1 MDRSNNDPICPFQ
14 FENGQC
20 VKVAISILEFAFLKQ
35 RKKPE
40 TYMGVSKVRKQSDL
54 MVSEEKSAKK
64 ATSHPLIDTQILGQG
79 LLNNT
84 HITQNHMVRNLPSI
98 NLSANIRYLKLI
110 LKFGDLLLLNL
121 SYLFAFYV
129 NHNSLELVGTRDS
142 KIFLFVSNFVWM
154 YIMHHFNEFTFKR
167 NTTIEECVYKRLKL
181 ILYFFLAMASFA
193 HMFSLNQLSGNAF
206 TLFFLN
212 FSIFVLIYRI
222 LTISA
227 LKKIRIDGKN
237 LINAVIIGS
246 KENSKDIINALTV
259 DLSQGYRILG
269 YFDDK
274 HDPELKSNYLG
285 KMRELYTYSSTTKIH
300 EVYVTLSDFNSNEIK
315 HLINFCERNLIRI
328 KFIPDYKLFKETNNV
343 SIDFH
348 GHVPV
353 VSLRMEPLEQPLN
366 RIKKRSFDIFFS
378 LVVIVFIFPWLF
390 PILMLMVKISSP
402 GPIFFRQK
410 RTGEGNREFYCWKF
424 RTMRVNSDSDNKQ
437 ASANDKR
444 ITSIGKFLRKTNLDE
459 MPQFFNV
466 LFGNMSVVGPRPHMI
481 KHTNEYSELIDNYL
495 VRHFA
500 KPGITGWAQT
510 NGLRGETKNIE
521 KMAKRVQYDIWYI
534 ENWTFV
540 LELKIIY
547 STIKNMII
555 GDKNA
560 V

>member
-1 MDRSNNDPICPFQ
+1 M
-14 FENGQC
+14 G
-20 VKVAISILEFAFLKQ
+20 ISKI
-35 RKKPE
+35 
-40 TYMGVSKVRKQSDL
+40 RKQSDL
-54 MVSEEKSAKK
+54 MVFEELAAKK
-64 ATSHPLIDTQILGQG
+64 ASHDSLIDTQFSGRRF
-79 LLNNT
+79 LNNT
-84 HITQNHMVRNLPSI
+84 QITQNYMIRKLPSI

-110 LKFGDLLLLNL
+110 LKLGDLLLLNA

-129 NHNSLELVGTRDS
+129 NHHSLELLGTRDS
-142 KIFLFVSNFVWM
+142 KIFLFVANFVWM
-154 YIMHHFNEFTFKR
+154 YFMHHFNEFTFKR
-167 NTTIEECVYKRLKL
+167 NTTIEACVYKRLKL
-181 ILYFFLAMASFA
+181 ILYYFLAMASFA
-193 HMFSLNQLSGNAF
+193 HLFALHQLSGNAF

-212 FSIFVLIYRI
+212 FGIFVLIYRI
-222 LTISA
+222 VTISS
-227 LKKIRIDGKN
+227 LKKIRLIGKN
-237 LINAVIIGS
+237 LINTVIVGP
-246 KENSKDIINALTV
+246 KENSNDIINALTA

-274 HDPELKSNYLG
+274 HENDNNSNYLG
-285 KMRELYTYSSTTKIH
+285 NIQDLYTYTSKNKIH
-300 EVYVTLSDFNSNEIK
+300 EVYVTLSDLGSNQIK
-315 HLINFCERNLIRI
+315 QMICFCDRNFIRI
-328 KFIPDYKLFKETNNV
+328 KFVPDYKLFKETNNV
-343 SIDFH
+343 SIDFQ

-353 VSLRMEPLEQPLN
+353 VSLRLEPLEQPLN
-366 RIKKRSFDIFFS
+366 RIKKRSFDVFFS

-390 PILMLMVKISSP
+390 PILMFLVKISSP

-424 RTMRVNSDSDNKQ
+424 RTMRVNTDSDHKQ

-444 ITSIGKFLRKTNLDE
+444 ITPIGKFLRKTNLDE

-466 LFGNMSVVGPRPHMI
+466 LFGNMSVVGPRPHMV

-495 VRHFA
+495 VRHYA

-510 NGLRGETKNIE
+510 NGLRGETKNVE

-534 ENWTFV
+534 ENWTFI

-547 STIKNMII
+547 STIKNMIM

>member
-1 MDRSNNDPICPFQ
+1 MS
-14 FENGQC
+14 
-20 VKVAISILEFAFLKQ
+20 ISKI
-35 RKKPE
+35 
-40 TYMGVSKVRKQSDL
+40 RKQSDL
-54 MVSEEKSAKK
+54 MVSEELAAKK
-64 ATSHPLIDTQILGQG
+64 ASHKSLVDTQFSGRTF
-79 LLNNT
+79 LNNT
-84 HITQNHMVRNLPSI
+84 QTTQNYMIRKLPSI

-110 LKFGDLLLLNL
+110 LKFGDLLLLNA

-129 NHNSLELVGTRDS
+129 NHRSLELVGSRDS
-142 KIFLFVSNFVWM
+142 KIFLFVTNFVWI
-154 YIMHHFNEFTFKR
+154 YFMHHFNEFTFKR
-167 NTTIEECVYKRLKL
+167 NTTIEDCVYKRIKL
-181 ILYFFLAMASFA
+181 IVYFFLTMASFA
-193 HMFSLNQLSGNAF
+193 HMFALYQLSGNAF

-212 FSIFVLIYRI
+212 FGIFVLIYRI
-222 LTISA
+222 VTISS
-227 LKKIRIDGKN
+227 LKKIRLNGKN
-237 LINAVIIGS
+237 LINTVIIGP
-246 KENSKDIINALTV
+246 KLNSNDIINALTS
-259 DLSQGYRILG
+259 DLSQGYRVMG

-274 HDPELKSNYLG
+274 QDQESNSNYLG
-285 KMRELYTYSSTTKIH
+285 GIQDLYLYASKNKVH
-300 EVYVTLSDFNSNEIK
+300 EVYVTLSDLGSNQIK
-315 HLINFCERNLIRI
+315 QMICFCERNFIRI
-328 KFIPDYKLFKETNNV
+328 KFVPDYKLFKESNNV
-343 SIDFH
+343 SIDFQ
-348 GHVPV
+348 GHVPI
-353 VSLRMEPLEQPLN
+353 VSLRLEPLEQPLN
-366 RIKKRSFDIFFS
+366 RIKKRSFDLFFS

-390 PILMLMVKISSP
+390 PILMILVKISSP

-444 ITSIGKFLRKTNLDE
+444 ITSIGSFLRKTNLDE

-510 NGLRGETKNIE
+510 NGLRGETKNVE
-521 KMAKRVQYDIWYI
+521 KMAQRVKYDIWYI

-547 STIKNMII
+547 TTIKNMIS

>member
-1 MDRSNNDPICPFQ
+1 M
-14 FENGQC
+14 G
-20 VKVAISILEFAFLKQ
+20 ISKI
-35 RKKPE
+35 
-40 TYMGVSKVRKQSDL
+40 RKQSDL
-54 MVSEEKSAKK
+54 MVSEELAAKK
-64 ATSHPLIDTQILGQG
+64 ASYHSLIDTPFPEGTF
-79 LLNNT
+79 LNNT
-84 HITQNHMVRNLPSI
+84 QITQNHMIRNLPSI

-110 LKFGDLLLLNL
+110 LKFGDLLLLNA

-129 NHNSLELVGTRDS
+129 NHNSLELIGTRDS

-154 YIMHHFNEFTFKR
+154 YFMHHFNEFTFKR
-167 NTTIEECVYKRLKL
+167 NTSIEECVYKRLKL

-193 HMFSLNQLSGNAF
+193 HLFALHQLSGNAF

-212 FSIFVLIYRI
+212 FGIFILIYRI
-222 LTISA
+222 ATISA
-227 LKKIRIDGKN
+227 LKRIRVNGKN
-237 LINAVIIGS
+237 LINAVIIGP
-246 KENSKDIINALTV
+246 KDNSNDIINALTV
-259 DLSQGYRILG
+259 DLSQGYRVLG
-269 YFDDK
+269 YFNEK
-274 HDPELKSNYLG
+274 QEQEVKSNYLG
-285 KMRELYTYSSTTKIH
+285 KIQDLYHFASSHKIH
-300 EVYVTLSDFNSNEIK
+300 EVYVTLSDFGSNEIK
-315 HLINFCERNLIRI
+315 NLINFCERNLIRI
-328 KFIPDYKLFKETNNV
+328 KFVPDYKIFRETNNV
-343 SIDFH
+343 SIDFQ

-390 PILMLMVKISSP
+390 PILMVLVKISSP

-424 RTMRVNSDSDNKQ
+424 RTMRVNNDSDNKQ
-437 ASANDKR
+437 ATANDKR

-547 STIKNMII
+547 STIKNMIV

>member
-1 MDRSNNDPICPFQ
+1 
-14 FENGQC
+14 
-20 VKVAISILEFAFLKQ
+20 
-35 RKKPE
+35 
-40 TYMGVSKVRKQSDL
+40 MGISKVRKQSDL
-54 MVSEEKSAKK
+54 MVSEEKAAKK
-64 ATSHPLIDTQILGQG
+64 ATSHSFIDTQISEEA
-79 LLNNT
+79 LLHKT
-84 HITQNHMVRNLPSI
+84 HITQNHMKLNLNTI

-110 LKFGDLLLLNL
+110 LKLGDLLLLNA
-121 SYLFAFYV
+121 SYALAFFI
-129 NHNSLELVGTRDS
+129 NHNSLELIANKDS
-142 KIFLFVSNFVWM
+142 KIFLFVANVVWM
-154 YIMHHFNEFTFKR
+154 NIMHHFNEFTFKR
-167 NTTIEECVYKRLKL
+167 NTSIEECVYKRLKL
-181 ILYFFLAMASFA
+181 VFYFFLAMASFA
-193 HMFSLNQLSGNAF
+193 HMFALHQLTGSSFAI
-206 TLFFLN
+206 FFLN
-212 FSIFVLIYRI
+212 FALFVLIYRI
-222 LTISA
+222 ITISI
-227 LKKIRIDGKN
+227 LKKIRVDGKN

-246 KENSKDIINALTV
+246 KENSLDIINALTV
-259 DLSQGYRILG
+259 DLSQGYRVLG
-269 YFDDK
+269 YFDENSDK
-274 HDPELKSNYLG
+274 NLNSNYLG
-285 KMRELYTYSSTTKIH
+285 KMQDLYNYAVNTKIH
-300 EVYVTLSDFNSNEIK
+300 DVYVTLSDFGTTEIK

-378 LVVIVFIFPWLF
+378 MVVIVFIFPWLF
-390 PILMLMVKISSP
+390 PILILLVKISSP

-424 RTMRVNSDSDNKQ
+424 RTMRVNNDSDHKQ
-437 ASANDKR
+437 ASASDKR
-444 ITSIGKFLRKTNLDE
+444 ITPIGKFLRKTNLDE

-510 NGLRGETKNIE
+510 NGLRGETKNVE

-540 LELKIIY
+540 LELKIIF
-547 STIKNMII
+547 STIKNMIL
-555 GDKNA
+555 GDKNG

>member
-1 MDRSNNDPICPFQ
+1 MI
-14 FENGQC
+14 
-20 VKVAISILEFAFLKQ
+20 
-35 RKKPE
+35 
-40 TYMGVSKVRKQSDL
+40 
-54 MVSEEKSAKK
+54 
-64 ATSHPLIDTQILGQG
+64 H
-79 LLNNT
+79 
-84 HITQNHMVRNLPSI
+84 NLPSI

-110 LKFGDLLLLNL
+110 LKLGDIILLNA

-129 NHNSLELVGTRDS
+129 NHRSLELVGTRDS
-142 KIFLFVSNFVWM
+142 KIFLFVANFVWM
-154 YIMHHFNEFTFKR
+154 YIMHHFNESTFKR
-167 NTTIEECVYKRLKL
+167 NTTLEECVYKRLKL

-193 HMFSLNQLSGNAF
+193 HLFSLHQLSGNAF

-212 FSIFVLIYRI
+212 FGIFILIYRI
-222 LTISA
+222 FTLSM
-227 LKKIRIDGKN
+227 LKKIRLIGKN
-237 LINAVIIGS
+237 LINTVIVGP
-246 KENSKDIINALTV
+246 KANSNDIINALTS
-259 DLSQGYRILG
+259 DLSQGYRVMG
-269 YFDDK
+269 YFDDNTYTES
-274 HDPELKSNYLG
+274 DSNYLG
-285 KMRELYTYSSTTKIH
+285 SIKDLFNYAAKNKIH
-300 EVYVTLSDFNSNEIK
+300 EVYVTLSDLGSTQIK
-315 HLINFCERNLIRI
+315 QMICFCDRNFIRI
-328 KFIPDYKLFKETNNV
+328 KFVPDYNLFRETNNV
-343 SIDFH
+343 SIDFQ

-353 VSLRMEPLEQPLN
+353 VSLRLEPLEQPLN

-378 LVVIVFIFPWLF
+378 LLVIVFIFPWLF
-390 PILMLMVKISSP
+390 PILMVLVKISSP

-424 RTMRVNSDSDNKQ
+424 RTMRVNKDSDHTQ
-437 ASANDKR
+437 ATANDKR
-444 ITSIGKFLRKTNLDE
+444 ITPIGKFLRKTNLDE

-495 VRHFA
+495 VRHYA

-510 NGLRGETKNIE
+510 NGLRGETKNLE
-521 KMAKRVQYDIWYI
+521 KMAQRVQYDIWYI